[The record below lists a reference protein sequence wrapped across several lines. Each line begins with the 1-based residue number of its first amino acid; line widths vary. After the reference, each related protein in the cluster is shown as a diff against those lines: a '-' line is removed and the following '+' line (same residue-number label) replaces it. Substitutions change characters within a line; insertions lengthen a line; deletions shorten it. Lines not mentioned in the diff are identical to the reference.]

1 MFQTPEEVLT
11 FIKDEEIVFVDV
23 RFTDMPGVDTAWWT
37 ALTVSAASKP
47 ASSS

>member
-23 RFTDMPGVDTAWWT
+23 RFTDMPGVQQHFN
-37 ALTVSAASKP
+37 LP
-47 ASSS
+47 AKSVDDDFF